1 MAKLN
6 DTQSIL
12 LSSAAQ
18 RDNGSIYPLAKTVT
32 AGARVSA
39 AVAALLKAGFAE
51 EQETADLTL
60 AYRQNGDLNFGVF
73 ATSAGLAA
81 IGVEPNA
88 KADDVVAAPATPRVS
103 KRDNVV
109 SLLSRGEGATMAEL
123 ITATG
128 WLPHTTR
135 AALTGLRKKGH
146 SIERSK
152 RGTDTCY
159 RIVAVAA

>member
-1 MAKLN
+1 MPKLN

-18 RDNGSIYPLAKTVT
+18 RDSGSIYPLAKTIT
-32 AGARVSA
+32 TGARVSA
-39 AVAALLKAGFAE
+39 AVAALLNAGFAE
-51 EQETADLTL
+51 ERETADMTL
-60 AYRQNGDLNFGVF
+60 AYRRDGDLSFGVF
-73 ATSAGLAA
+73 ATSGGLAA
-81 IGVEPNA
+81 IGI
-88 KADDVVAAPATPRVS
+88 KAEAEAESAVAQPAPPRVN
-103 KRDNVV
+103 KRDSVV
-109 SLLSRGEGATMAEL
+109 TLLARTEGATMAEL

-146 SIERSK
+146 NIERSK

-159 RIVAVAA
+159 RIIAVAA